1 MIGLGPYIIRRIFWT
16 IVTIWAIL
24 TVTYFIAY
32 LVPSDPARLI
42 AGQHAS
48 AATLASIRRALGL
61 NRPLWYRYLTFAN
74 QFIHGNLGYDYIMRR
89 TVSGQVLQAAPLTFY
104 LALVAVCFELIIGI
118 PIGIVAAVKRYSFV
132 DNLLRFISILGI
144 SMPTYWVGSMLLLLI
159 GFKLGWLP
167 LGGVSPAGVILPAL
181 SVGITGSAFYA
192 RILRSATLETM
203 RMDYVRTARAKGA
216 KESLILFKHTI
227 RNSLIPVV
235 TYLGLD
241 LGALL
246 GGLIVT
252 EYIFNWS
259 GLGFLLNQAIG
270 QDDGSLIMGV
280 TLFSASGIVI
290 MNFVVD
296 LAYAFLDPRVSYS

>member
-1 MIGLGPYIIRRIFWT
+1 MGSYLVRRAIWT

-61 NRPLWYRYLTFAN
+61 YHPLWYRYIVYAN

-89 TVSGQVLQAAPLTFY
+89 TVAGMVLQAAPFTLY
-104 LALVAVCFELIIGI
+104 LAIVAVFFELMIGI
-118 PIGIVAAVKRYSFV
+118 PIGIVAAVKRYSFI
-132 DNLLRFISILGI
+132 DNFLRFLSIVGI
-144 SMPTYWVGSMLLLLI
+144 SMPTYWVGSMLLMLV

-192 RILRSATLETM
+192 RILRSSTLETM

-216 KESLILFKHTI
+216 GEALVLFKHTI

-241 LGALL
+241 LGGLL

-259 GLGFLLNQAIG
+259 GLGFLLNTAIG
-270 QDDGSLIMGV
+270 QDDGALIMGV

-296 LAYAFLDPRVSYS
+296 VVYAFLDPRVSYS

>member
-1 MIGLGPYIIRRIFWT
+1 LGPYIVRRIIWT

-24 TVTYFIAY
+24 TVTYFIAW

-48 AATLASIRRALGL
+48 AATLASIRHALGL
-61 NRPLWYRYLTFAN
+61 NKPLWYRYLVFAN

-89 TVSGQVLQAAPLTFY
+89 TVSGQVLQAAPLTAY
-104 LALVAVCFELIIGI
+104 LAVVAVAFELLIGI
-118 PIGIVAAVKRYSFV
+118 PIGIVAAVKRYSFI
-132 DNLLRFISILGI
+132 DNFLRFVSILGI
-144 SMPTYWVGSMLLLLI
+144 SMPTYWVGSMLLLLV

-167 LGGVSPAGVILPAL
+167 LGGVSPLGVILPAL

-192 RILRSATLETM
+192 RILRSSTLETM
-203 RMDYVRTARAKGA
+203 RADYVRTARAKGLR
-216 KESLILFKHTI
+216 ESIVLFKHTI

-241 LGALL
+241 LGGLL

-270 QDDGSLIMGV
+270 QDDSSLIMGV
-280 TLFSASGIVI
+280 TLFSASAIVI

-296 LAYAFLDPRVSYS
+296 IVYAFLDPRVSYS

>member
-1 MIGLGPYIIRRIFWT
+1 VIALGSYLFRRAIWT
-16 IVTIWAIL
+16 LVTIWAIL
-24 TVTYFIAY
+24 TLTYFVVY

-61 NRPLWYRYLTFAN
+61 YHPLWYRYLVYAN

-89 TVSGQVLQAAPLTFY
+89 PVAGMVLQAAPYTFY
-104 LALVAVCFELIIGI
+104 LAVVAVAFELIIGI
-118 PIGIVAAVKRYSFV
+118 PIGIIAAVKRYSIV
-132 DNLLRFISILGI
+132 DNALRFLSILGI
-144 SMPTYWVGSMLLLLI
+144 SMPTYWVGSLLLLLV

-192 RILRSATLETM
+192 RILRSSTLETM
-203 RMDYVRTARAKGA
+203 RMDYVRTARAKGVREPA
-216 KESLILFKHTI
+216 VLFKHII

-241 LGALL
+241 LGGLL

-259 GLGFLLNQAIG
+259 GLGFLLNTALG
-270 QDDGSLIMGV
+270 QDDGALIMGI
-280 TLFSASGIVI
+280 TLFSATGIVV
-290 MNFVVD
+290 MNLLVD
-296 LAYAFLDPRVSYS
+296 IAYAFIDPRVSYS

>member
-1 MIGLGPYIIRRIFWT
+1 LGPYVLRRIFWT

-61 NRPLWYRYLTFAN
+61 NRPLYIRYLAYAA
-74 QFIHGNLGYDYIMRR
+74 QFLHGNLGYDYIMRR
-89 TVSGQVLQAAPLTFY
+89 TVASMVLQAAPFTFY
-104 LALVAVCFELIIGI
+104 LAIVAVCFELLIGV
-118 PIGIVAAVKRYSFV
+118 PIGIISAVYRYSLV
-132 DNLLRFISILGI
+132 DNVLRFVSILGI
-144 SMPTYWVGSMLLLLI
+144 SMPTYWVGSMLLLLV
-159 GFKLGWLP
+159 GFKLGILP
-167 LGGVSPAGVILPAL
+167 LGGVSVAGVVLPAL

-192 RILRSATLETM
+192 RILRSSTLETM

-216 KESLILFKHTI
+216 REVSVLFKHTI

-235 TYLGLD
+235 TYMGLD

-252 EYIFNWS
+252 ETIFNWV
-259 GLGFLLNQAIG
+259 GLGFLLNTAIG
-270 QDDGSLIMGV
+270 QDDGALIMGI

-290 MNFVVD
+290 MNFLVD
-296 LAYAFLDPRVSYS
+296 LVYAFLDPRVSYS

>member
-1 MIGLGPYIIRRIFWT
+1 MGPYIVRRIIWT

-24 TVTYFIAY
+24 TVTYFIAW

-48 AATLASIRRALGL
+48 AATLASIRHALGL
-61 NRPLWYRYLTFAN
+61 NKPLWYRYLVFAN

-89 TVSGQVLQAAPLTFY
+89 TVSGQVLQAAPLTAY
-104 LALVAVCFELIIGI
+104 LAVVAVAFELLIGI
-118 PIGIVAAVKRYSFV
+118 PIGIVAAVKRYSFI
-132 DNLLRFISILGI
+132 DNFLRFVSILGI
-144 SMPTYWVGSMLLLLI
+144 SMPTYWVGSMLLLLV

-167 LGGVSPAGVILPAL
+167 LGGVSPLGVILPAL

-192 RILRSATLETM
+192 RILRSSTLETM
-203 RMDYVRTARAKGA
+203 RADYVRTARAKGLR
-216 KESLILFKHTI
+216 ESIVLFKHTI

-241 LGALL
+241 LGGLL

-270 QDDGSLIMGV
+270 QDDSSLIMGV
-280 TLFSASGIVI
+280 TLFSASAIVI

-296 LAYAFLDPRVSYS
+296 IVYAFLDPRVSYS

>member
-1 MIGLGPYIIRRIFWT
+1 MGSYLVRRALWT

-24 TVTYFIAY
+24 TVTYFVAY

-61 NRPLWYRYLTFAN
+61 YHPLWYRYLVFAN

-89 TVSGQVLQAAPLTFY
+89 TVAGQVLQAAPLTFY
-104 LALVAVCFELIIGI
+104 LAIVAVAFELLIGI
-118 PIGIVAAVKRYSFV
+118 PIGIIAAVKKYSLI
-132 DNLLRFISILGI
+132 DNILRFVSILGI
-144 SMPTYWVGSMLLLLI
+144 SMPTYWVGSMLLLLVA
-159 GFKLGWLP
+159 FKLGWLP
-167 LGGVSPAGVILPAL
+167 LGGISPAGVVLPAL

-203 RMDYVRTARAKGA
+203 RMDYVRTARAKGLR
-216 KESLILFKHTI
+216 ESVVLFKHTI

-241 LGALL
+241 LGSLL

-252 EYIFNWS
+252 ETIFNWS
-259 GLGFLLNQAIG
+259 GLGFLLNTAIG
-270 QDDGSLIMGV
+270 QDDGALFMGV

-296 LAYAFLDPRVSYS
+296 VVYAFLDPRVSYS

>member
-1 MIGLGPYIIRRIFWT
+1 MGSYLVRRAIWT
-16 IVTIWAIL
+16 IITIWVIL
-24 TVTYFIAY
+24 TVTYFIVY
-32 LVPSDPARLI
+32 LIPSDPARLI

-48 AATLASIRRALGL
+48 PATLASIRRALGL
-61 NRPLWYRYLTFAN
+61 YHPLWYRYFVYAN

-89 TVSGQVLQAAPLTFY
+89 TVSGMVLQAAPFTLY
-104 LALVAVCFELIIGI
+104 LAVVAVAFELLIGI
-118 PIGIVAAVKRYSFV
+118 PIGIISAVKRYSFV
-132 DNLLRFISILGI
+132 DNFLRFLSILGI
-144 SMPTYWVGSMLLLLI
+144 SMPTYWVGSMLLLLV

-167 LGGVSPAGVILPAL
+167 LGGVSAQGVILPAL

-192 RILRSATLETM
+192 RILRSSTLETM
-203 RMDYVRTARAKGA
+203 RLDYVRTARAKGA
-216 KESLILFKHTI
+216 KEAIILFRHTI

-241 LGALL
+241 LGGLL

-270 QDDGSLIMGV
+270 NDDGSLIMGV
-280 TLFSASGIVI
+280 TLFSASAIVI
-290 MNFVVD
+290 MNFIVD
-296 LAYAFLDPRVSYS
+296 IIYAFLDPRVSYS

>member
-1 MIGLGPYIIRRIFWT
+1 MGSYLVRRAIWT

-61 NRPLWYRYLTFAN
+61 YHPLWYRYLVYAN
-74 QFIHGNLGYDYIMRR
+74 QFIHGNLGYDFIMRR
-89 TVSGQVLQAAPLTFY
+89 TVSGMVLQAAPYTFY
-104 LALVAVCFELIIGI
+104 LAVVAVAFELLIGI
-118 PIGIVAAVKRYSFV
+118 PIGIIAAVKRYSFV
-132 DNLLRFISILGI
+132 DNFLRFLSILGI
-144 SMPTYWVGSMLLLLI
+144 SMPTYWVGSMLLLLV

-167 LGGVSPAGVILPAL
+167 LGGVSAPGVILPAL

-192 RILRSATLETM
+192 RILRSSTLETM
-203 RMDYVRTARAKGA
+203 RLDYVRTARAKGA
-216 KESLILFKHTI
+216 GEALILFRHTI

-252 EYIFNWS
+252 ETIFNWS
-259 GLGFLLNQAIG
+259 GLGFLLNTALG
-270 QDDGSLIMGV
+270 QDDGALIMGV

-296 LAYAFLDPRVSYS
+296 VVYAFLDPRVSYS